1 MKIATYIT
9 HPQHEGYKL
18 LTQSCP
24 DLITLPRVERS
35 LGKGILDKV
44 KAMHDFC
51 ATLPPTE
58 IVAFVDGYDVII
70 LDSPENIE
78 ERFFGFDAD
87 IVVNAEK
94 ALWTPDLEVLRSQ
107 YDTEPMHVGTW
118 LFLNSGVYIGYA
130 GKVRDMLA
138 IMLYMFEKKTE
149 TADDQAAMHLV
160 YLSSLLHIKLDT
172 SCHLTQ
178 CYSFLGDIDF
188 VYEPH
193 KVLNNITGTIP
204 AFIHGN
210 GKTDMWLVE
219 ACLRT
224 SFDYMVAN
232 WEDTEVFHD
241 KTNKAFAAL
250 INNPLSAKMT
260 RLSSLRNYVEQN
272 AYGFGERSFMVLWYI
287 LMEQLPQV
295 SKCLEVGVFRGQSIT
310 ALNMCALLLG
320 KHTQITGVSLF
331 EKGGN
336 IADWDFSQQ
345 DTLDLHK
352 QFNLPTGNLCL
363 IKGDSQDALVIEQA
377 KDEYDLVYIDGDH
390 SYFGALADLENY
402 APMLKQG
409 GFLVVDD
416 CCTDLHIPFGMFPG
430 ITSVTEALN
439 DYLKAGGYKLLF
451 SVVHIKVFRKL

>member
-18 LTQSCP
+18 LLQSCP
-24 DLITLPRVERS
+24 ELITLPRVEKS

-51 ATLPPTE
+51 ATLPTDE

-70 LDSPENIE
+70 LDSPESIE
-78 ERFFGFDAD
+78 QRFHILNAD

-94 ALWTPDLEVLRSQ
+94 ALWTPDLEALRSQ

-149 TADDQAAMHLV
+149 TADDQAAMHLL
-160 YLSSLLHIKLDT
+160 YLASRLRIKLDT

-178 CYSFLGDIDF
+178 CYSFIGDIDF

-193 KVLNNITGTIP
+193 KVINNITGTQP

-210 GKTDMWLVE
+210 GKTDMRMVE

-232 WEDTEVFHD
+232 WEDTEAFHD

-250 INNPLSAKMT
+250 IDNPLSATMKS
-260 RLSSLRNYVEQN
+260 LCNLRNYVEQN

-287 LMEQLPQV
+287 LMEQLPMA
-295 SKCLEVGVFRGQSIT
+295 SKCLEVGVFRGQSIA
-310 ALNMCALLLG
+310 ALNMCAVLLG
-320 KHTQITGVSLF
+320 KQTEITGVSLF

-345 DTLDLHK
+345 DTFDLHK
-352 QFNLPTGNLCL
+352 EFSLPTGNLRL
-363 IKGDSQDALVIEQA
+363 IKGDSQDLAVIEQA
-377 KDEYDLVYIDGDH
+377 NDEYDLVYIDGDH
-390 SYFGALADLENY
+390 SYEGAFADLENY
-402 APMLKQG
+402 APMLKSG

-416 CCTDLHIPFGMFPG
+416 CCTDLQIPFGMFPG
-430 ITSVTEALN
+430 IASVTEALN
-439 DYLKAGGYKLLF
+439 DYLRLWGYELLF